1 MPENK
6 DQKTS
11 NTETFQ
17 AVHGII
23 MELKTHQYQIVLR
36 FHTIITNDFENY
48 FLYLKKNKQV

>member
-23 MELKTHQYQIVLR
+23 SEVKDSSIPDSFT
-36 FHTIITNDFENY
+36 FPNNN
-48 FLYLKKNKQV
+48 NK